1 MCPLYAVC
9 RIISKMPQ
17 KHAKKLISTLLA
29 CLFVLL
35 VVFFDPDGSLQ
46 KEVFGPFNKNIKKTM
61 YFDTCIIEEGAAST
75 TSATSSLEVVEVSD
89 GDTITVSRD
98 CKPVTVR
105 MIGVDTPETVD
116 PRKPVQ
122 CFGKEASEFTKMM
135 LAGKHVRI
143 ESDERN
149 PGPDK
154 YGRDLGYI
162 ILEDGTNFN
171 KVLIEQGYAHEYTYN
186 KIPYKYQAE
195 FKAAEK
201 EAQREKRGLWAEGV
215 CE

>member
-1 MCPLYAVC
+1 
-9 RIISKMPQ
+9 MPQ